1 METSFIIEKKIISL
15 CFNPNKDTVFLLY
28 PDLSLNNYNTT
39 NLLLTEEDPYR
50 NIILKRFKLLEKHE
64 CNIINSNF
72 RQLPKDTY
80 EGYSLYF
87 WELTDKLFVVY
98 PFGYILIYDYST
110 SQLITHFQC
119 HGQKTYVIRN
129 IVGSPMDNSFFIS
142 AENMHNIYHIDYS
155 ALMNDEKKNSVY
167 TKLVL
172 PKDSKVYDIVAHPNE
187 KFIFVGCG
195 NGIIRVYDYS
205 DVKNI
210 KELPNGIKDD
220 EIKNNKNI
228 NNSIISLDIN
238 SMGNFLLAGSE
249 NGFIYLWDAFSAIKD
264 KRILLNKSELP
275 SDSIFSVKF
284 LRSKQ
289 FEGLKR
295 FVCLTKKGKIYIYF
309 IKVKE
314 EDIDGQNNNLKKEY
328 ILDLIYENST
338 FDPVIYSFHKYNIIT
353 STFLNVSY
361 NNNVL
366 SVTWPNFKIEKNK
379 INGKLEN
386 YLIFP
391 YFTSKIFFFYNNI
404 FPKLDFPL
412 STQLKYRNY
421 EAYIPSKTQPNFDNK
436 LYYADNFFI
445 YLYEIHSGVTKKL
458 INYTKETGIKN
469 SYLLKFDIKD
479 LISSIFFFILFE
491 TDLNKI
497 ILIIMDFD
505 IENNIV
511 RKMKNF
517 ENVID
522 FVILGNNYDSNILN
536 DYLYMLGKDKQNG
549 YLYQISK
556 ETEIKIEIE
565 SSALRVYHTPFN
577 EGYCILYRNLLN
589 ELKFSEN
596 YKKINRTSLYSDNN
610 NNAINITF
618 DMPSLKENPYEDT
631 NISTASN
638 INESNNEINNPKL
651 KLKCSSK
658 TAVKLEFNEREI
670 DVIFNTNNKS
680 LNTKYFCAI
689 SMIDKIN
696 LFDIDM
702 KFISSIKLSLKENPS
717 LVSSLFFLDSTLIY
731 SKGQNIYYYYP
742 KDDINQKIF
751 SSSRFPSFISGILS
765 DRFILVSQGTNNNIK
780 TSELTT
786 PLINPLEPI
795 LIGYLDETTINYDL
809 LRECVTNLFTNQI
822 SKNLIKKLIKKDFK
836 EIAWLFVSD
845 SKSSFPNWDIRINL
859 LNELHKFDE
868 ILENILINKNL
879 QSDLSLDEI
888 IWRLNYDQSVNYI
901 KKILI
906 KEVQILIQFGQ
917 FSTAIKILELLG
929 DYPKILNL
937 LLLSSSEEE
946 FEKLRVTFQNKK
958 CLSYTDN
965 LLINNAFTLTKQP
978 DLLNPNRMNQYSKV
992 FDKYE
997 GEHFIFGANQN
1008 KLNLNSIMDI
1018 KNKVPK
1024 KPSKIENIQKK
1035 VVNYGETAFN
1045 LYSDVFNNSTQK
1057 NESIEICSLILQK
1070 IENYYGIKNTISK
1083 LGEQNKKKVGFQ
1095 DYNVP
1100 LEQLSGYNN
1109 NLNDTGNKE
1118 GMNDSTINNINDN
1131 NEDQFDL
1138 ESNNNIED
1146 ISENLY
1152 LSSYYHCD
1160 KGSGDIVEDITDNH
1174 NEGKIYYI
1182 NPQQNNNNL
1191 DIDTNMNINNIQ
1203 QGEKNYFIPDIW
1215 SDVLEE
1221 FEPLEYEDKWGR
1233 KSPGAHSIK
1242 FSKNL
1247 QTKLTIKNS
1256 PSLAHFGDKFT
1267 IELWLKLKGDNVS
1280 LLKKDSFSID
1290 IYNKQFKIFFKG
1302 QEINSELI
1310 KNYNLNLNEFIHIAI
1325 LYKKKKEIIQ
1335 ILMNCEEI
1343 LRFNT
1348 KLNGLNINS
1357 EIIFGNGNLEGELTE
1372 IKIWNQ
1378 KMPISYL
1385 KENYKTPLPILA
1397 ENKRKLKMKINKQDM
1412 TSGKKKFGFGNN
1424 PFTFGNKEN
1433 INSNQNNNTNNN
1445 EMNANTQINPFFN
1458 DNEKANNENNINY
1471 PNFSIVMEDKN
1482 SFNFGFNEN
1491 TINTNDNKN
1500 NDFNFNE
1507 EFNFD

>member
-1 METSFIIEKKIISL
+1 METSFLIEKKIIAL
-15 CFNPNKDTVFLLY
+15 CFNPNKDTVFLLF
-28 PDLSLNNYNTT
+28 PDLSQNNYNTT

-98 PFGYILIYDYST
+98 PFGYILIYDYTT
-110 SQLITHFQC
+110 SQLISHFQC

-129 IVGSPMDNSFFIS
+129 IVGSPMENSFFIS

-155 ALMNDEKKNSVY
+155 SLMNDEKKNSVY

-172 PKDSKVYDIVAHPNE
+172 PKDGKVYDIVAHPNE

-195 NGIIRVYDYS
+195 NGLIRVYDYS
-205 DVKNI
+205 NVKNI

-220 EIKNNKNI
+220 ELKNFKSS
-228 NNSIISLDIN
+228 NNSITCLDIN

-249 NGFIYLWDAFSAIKD
+249 NGVIYLWDAFSAIKD
-264 KRILLNKSELP
+264 KRILLNKSEIP

-309 IKVKE
+309 IKQKE
-314 EDIDGQNNNLKKEY
+314 ENEDINNPNNNQKKEY
-328 ILDLIYENST
+328 LFDLMYENST
-338 FDPVIYSFHKYNIIT
+338 FDPIIYSFNKYNTIT
-353 STFLNVSY
+353 STFLNISY

-366 SVTWPNFKIEKNK
+366 SVTWPNFKIEKIK

-386 YLIFP
+386 YLLFP
-391 YFTSKIFFFYNNI
+391 YFTAKIFFFYNNI

-421 EAYIPSKTQPNFDNK
+421 ESYIPSKIQPNFENK
-436 LYYADNFFI
+436 LYYADNYFI
-445 YLYEIHSGVTKKL
+445 YLYEISSGNSRKL
-458 INYTKETGIKN
+458 LNYTKETGIKN

-479 LISSIFFFILFE
+479 LTTNIFFFILFE

-497 ILIIMDFD
+497 ILIIIDYD
-505 IENNIV
+505 LENNNV
-511 RKMKNF
+511 LKVKNF
-517 ENVID
+517 ENIID
-522 FVILGNNYDSNILN
+522 FVILGNNYDQNILN
-536 DYLYMLGKDKQNG
+536 DYIYLLGKDKQNG
-549 YLYQISK
+549 YLYQISTEK
-556 ETEIKIEIE
+556 ETKIEIE
-565 SSALRVYHTPFN
+565 SSALRIYHTPFN

-589 ELKFSEN
+589 ELKYSEN

-610 NNAINITF
+610 NNAVNITF
-618 DMPSLKENPYEDT
+618 EMANLRDNPYEDT
-631 NISTASN
+631 SSN
-638 INESNNEINNPKL
+638 MNNNDSNKEIDDTKL
-651 KLKCSSK
+651 KLKCSTKS
-658 TAVKLEFNEREI
+658 AVKLEFNEREI
-670 DVIFNTNNKS
+670 DIIFNTNNKS
-680 LNTKYFCAI
+680 LNMKYFCAI

-696 LFDIDM
+696 LFDMDM
-702 KFISSIKLSLKENPS
+702 KFISSIKLHLKENPS
-717 LVSSLFFLDSTLIY
+717 LISSIFFLDSTLIY

-751 SSSRFPSFISGILS
+751 SNSRFPTFISGILS
-765 DRFILVSQGTNNNIK
+765 DRFILISQGTNNNIK

-786 PLINPLEPI
+786 PMINPLEPI
-795 LIGYLDETTINYDL
+795 LIGYLDENNINYDL
-809 LRECVTNLFTNQI
+809 LREFVVNLFTNQI

-836 EIAWLFVSD
+836 EIAWLFLSD
-845 SKSSFPNWDIRINL
+845 SKCSIQNFDLKMNL
-859 LNELHKFDE
+859 LNDLRKFDE
-868 ILENILINKNL
+868 LFDNILSNKNL
-879 QSDLSLDEI
+879 NSDLDLDEI
-888 IWRLNYDQSVNYI
+888 IWRFNYDQSVNHI

-937 LLLSSSEEE
+937 LLLSTNEEE
-946 FEKLRVTFQNKK
+946 FEKVRINFQNKK

-965 LLINNAFTLTKQP
+965 LLINNAFTLMKQP
-978 DLLNPNRMNQYSKV
+978 DLLNPNRMSQYNKI

-1008 KLNLNSIMDI
+1008 KLQIDSIKDI
-1018 KNKVPK
+1018 KNKIPK
-1024 KPSKIENIQKK
+1024 KPAKIDNIQRK

-1045 LYSDVFNNSTQK
+1045 LYSDVYNDSTKK
-1057 NESIEICSLILQK
+1057 NETMEICSLVLQK
-1070 IENYYGIKNTISK
+1070 IENYYGIKNTINK
-1083 LGEQNKKKVGFQ
+1083 LSTQNQKKVGFQ

-1100 LEQLSGYNN
+1100 LDQLSNNKNN
-1109 NLNDTGNKE
+1109 NMNEIMNKE
-1118 GMNDSTINNINDN
+1118 GEIDNTITNINEN
-1131 NEDQFDL
+1131 TEDQFDID
-1138 ESNNNIED
+1138 SNNIED

-1182 NPQQNNNNL
+1182 NTQENKELSDINNN
-1191 DIDTNMNINNIQ
+1191 ININNTQ
-1203 QGEKNYFIPDIW
+1203 QEENNIIPDIW

-1242 FSKNL
+1242 FTKKA
-1247 QTKLTIKNS
+1247 QTKLVIQNS
-1256 PSLAHFGDKFT
+1256 PTLSHFCDKFT

-1290 IYNKQFKIFFKG
+1290 IYNKQFKLFLKG
-1302 QEINSELI
+1302 QELNPELA
-1310 KNYNLNLNEFIHIAI
+1310 KEYNLNINEFTHIAI
-1325 LYKKKKEIIQ
+1325 LYKKKQEIIQ
-1335 ILMNCEEI
+1335 ILLNCEEI
-1343 LRFNT
+1343 LKYKT
-1348 KLNGLNINS
+1348 KLNGINKNS
-1357 EIIFGNGNLEGELTE
+1357 EIIFGNCNLEGELTE

-1378 KMPISYL
+1378 KMPISYI

-1433 INSNQNNNTNNN
+1433 INNNQNNNSNNN
-1445 EMNANTQINPFFN
+1445 EINTNNQINPFFN
-1458 DNEKANNENNINY
+1458 ENENAPPENSINY
-1471 PNFSIVMEDKN
+1471 PNFSTVVEDKN
-1482 SFNFGFNEN
+1482 NFNFEFNEN
-1491 TINTNDNKN
+1491 TINTNENKN

-1507 EFNFD
+1507 DFNFD